1 MSDPRLL
8 NEMTRYRAIKDR
20 LLQDDPDLDDRT
32 LADTVEGLTDLHEI
46 LIAVVRA
53 ALDDEAVVEGLKAL
67 IKQNLRRLERLE
79 NRAAKRRQIVKDA
92 MLEASIQKLSAP
104 DFLASVRQ
112 ATPHVVVTDETEIPS
127 VFWEMRAHLKK
138 AELLKALKEGDKV
151 SGAILS
157 NPEMSLTVRTN

>member
-1 MSDPRLL
+1 
-8 NEMTRYRAIKDR
+8 
-20 LLQDDPDLDDRT
+20 
-32 LADTVEGLTDLHEI
+32 
-46 LIAVVRA
+46 
-53 ALDDEAVVEGLKAL
+53 LKAL

-92 MLEASIQKLSAP
+92 MLEASIKKLSAP

>member
-1 MSDPRLL
+1 
-8 NEMTRYRAIKDR
+8 MTRYRAIKDR

-53 ALDDEAVVEGLKAL
+53 ALDDEAIVEGLKTL
-67 IKQNLRRLERLE
+67 IKQNTRRLERIE
-79 NRAAKRRQIVKDA
+79 ARAGKRRQIVKDA
-92 MLEASIQKLSAP
+92 MLEASIKKLSAP

-112 ATPHVVVTDETEIPS
+112 ATAHVVVTDETEIPS

-138 AELLKALKEGDKV
+138 AELLKALKEG
-151 SGAILS
+151 GAIPGAALS